1 MADRLVL
8 PQEHRRTLEALFRE
22 HLPDVEVWAYGS
34 RVNGRCHPAS
44 DLDLVLRAPGSKKIP
59 ADQLASFAD
68 AVCESTIPFLVE
80 ARDWS
85 RLPES
90 FRREIKRNHAPLDA
104 PADSEPALSKWP
116 TATIGEVAEKVGM
129 GPFGSSI
136 KVETFVAEGVPII
149 SGQHL
154 HGSRLDDSPGYN
166 FITEAHARRLA
177 NANVQ
182 RGDVL
187 FTHAGNIGQ
196 TAYIPDQSR
205 FDRYVISQRQFYM
218 RCDRSKVI
226 PEFVVAYFRS
236 PEGRHKLLANASQV
250 GVPSIAQPVSYLRTI
265 DIPLPNLAEQRAIAH
280 ILGTLDDKIEVNRR
294 MNETLEAMAQALF
307 RSWFVDFEPVRAK
320 IAKRRIQLPPHIA
333 GLFPDRLV
341 ESDIGMF
348 PRGWEISEIGREV
361 TAIGG
366 TTPSTKVDAF
376 WTDGQH
382 PWATPKDLSA
392 LSEPVLLNTAK
403 RVTSAGLATISSG
416 LLPRGTVL
424 MSSRAPIGYL
434 AIAETPVAVN
444 QGFIAMVCGRRLPNV
459 YVLFWCRENVAHIKS
474 IAGGSTFAEIS
485 KKAFRPIP
493 VLVPPPELLAA
504 FTPTVRSLYDHI
516 VANVKQ
522 NTCFADI
529 RDLLLPRLVS
539 GEFRVRQAD
548 QILERVV

>member
-265 DIPLPNLAEQRAIAH
+265 DIPLPSLAEQRAIAH
-280 ILGTLDDKIEVNRR
+280 ILGTLDDKIELNRR
-294 MNETLEAMAQALF
+294 MNLTLEAMGRALF
-307 RSWFVDFEPVRAK
+307 KSWFVDFDPLPAK
-320 IAKRRIQLPPHIA
+320 MEQRDI
-333 GLFPDRLV
+333 GLTDDAAQIFPDALDVSAHCIVPRRWKVV
-341 ESDIGMF
+341 ELTELIYVN
-348 PRGWEISEIGREV
+348 PRRPTLRKREN
-361 TAIGG
+361 APYLPMSSMPKKGH
-366 TTPSTKVDAF
+366 TPSEVFERPFESGTRFINGDTLLARITPCLENGKTAYVDF
-376 WTDGQH
+376 LEDGQVG
-382 PWATPKDLSA
+382 WGSTEYIVLRPK
-392 LSEPVLLNTAK
+392 PVLPTTFAYFLSRSPSFRDFAINSMTGTSGRQ
-403 RVTSAGLATISSG
+403 RVQPDALGHF
-416 LLPRGTVL
+416 LLPRPSEQIAKEFGRLTRPLVHRARTSANESQVL
-424 MSSRAPIGYL
+424 
-434 AIAETPVAVN
+434 AELRHA
-444 QGFIAMVCGRRLPNV
+444 
-459 YVLFWCRENVAHIKS
+459 
-474 IAGGSTFAEIS
+474 
-485 KKAFRPIP
+485 
-493 VLVPPPELLAA
+493 
-504 FTPTVRSLYDHI
+504 
-516 VANVKQ
+516 
-522 NTCFADI
+522 
-529 RDLLLPRLVS
+529 LLPKLLSAKLSVQ
-539 GEFRVRQAD
+539 QAEKTVAEV
-548 QILERVV
+548 L